1 MQAIIDFFKNIASF
15 IKSVI
20 DFVVNL
26 FNDLI
31 YVIQV
36 IGQAIARIPTYLA
49 FIPPAVVGIFVLALT
64 VIVVYKI
71 AGRD

>member
-1 MQAIIDFFKNIASF
+1 MQAIIDFFKNIAGF
-15 IKSVI
+15 FKSVI

-36 IGQAIARIPTYLA
+36 IGQAIAKIPTYLA
-49 FIPPAVVGIFVLALT
+49 FIPQSIVALFVLALT

>member
-1 MQAIIDFFKNIASF
+1 MQAILDFFKNIAGF
-15 IKSVI
+15 FKSVI

-31 YVIQV
+31 YVIQL
-36 IGQAIARIPTYLA
+36 IGQAIAKIPTYLS
-49 FIPPAVVGIFVLALT
+49 FIPQSIVALFVLALT

>member
-1 MQAIIDFFKNIASF
+1 MQAIIDLFKNIASF
-15 IKSVI
+15 FKSVI

-49 FIPPAVVGIFVLALT
+49 FIPQAVVGLFVLALT